1 MVLIDG
7 HVHFHACHPLDD
19 ALDAAARNAARAC
32 GSPEIVL
39 WLVEARGEGSLER
52 VRSHER
58 GRWRRFRRDEVTWEM
73 RREPDSRILIVAGRQ
88 LTTAEDLEVLL
99 VGTGAAP
106 AEGRSLP
113 ATVEPWLG
121 GDALVMLPW
130 GFGKWT
136 GSRGRVVER
145 AYDDYA
151 AAGLR
156 LADTGL
162 RTAWMPRPGLFARSE
177 RDRRPVLTG
186 SDPLPFPERI
196 DAIGGTG
203 MVLSADGEAAR
214 AEAGGPSD
222 LSWPVLRR
230 RVAALE
236 APVRR
241 FGGRLST
248 PDFISLQARMQV
260 RKRLRGGR

>member
-19 ALDAAARNAARAC
+19 ALDAAARNAARTG

-52 VRSHER
+52 IRSHEG
-58 GRWRRFRRDEVTWEM
+58 GRWRRIRRDEVTWEM
-73 RREPDSRILIVAGRQ
+73 RREPDGRILIVAGRQ

-136 GSRGRVVER
+136 RSRGRVVER

-186 SDPLPFPERI
+186 SDPFPFPERI

-203 MVLSADGEAAR
+203 MMLGEDGAPDDGGGLSDVA
-214 AEAGGPSD
+214 
-222 LSWPVLRR
+222 WPALRR
-230 RVAALE
+230 RLADLE
-236 APVRR
+236 TPVER
-241 FGGRLST
+241 FGGGLST
-248 PDFISLQARMQV
+248 PDFISLQARIQV